1 MYTYFSRF
9 SHHKQSHSDI
19 KPQSSSM
26 LSPSGLT
33 RWSRSNQVANLP
45 HLDTPIKS
53 ECDSLCTGRS
63 MVEMLGVLAIIGVL
77 SVGAIAGYSKAME
90 KWKINKNL
98 TGYNHLIFGLMGYYN
113 ELHLLSPDSD
123 DNMDKHHLKNMIKNL
138 NLLPEGWTFTESTW
152 EIEDFL
158 KHQVDV
164 FARYGN
170 IVFDIKLSNDNSSN
184 YTTRMC
190 TELVNSL
197 AKPLASDIN
206 FVWVFPSQNYFY
218 GDKYCGGDK
227 TCLSRTN
234 LTQIEKACS
243 SCVETGTCILV
254 LEF

>member
-1 MYTYFSRF
+1 MRRNFLTPCTNSYTR
-9 SHHKQSHSDI
+9 I
-19 KPQSSSM
+19 KVA
-26 LSPSGLT
+26 
-33 RWSRSNQVANLP
+33 SRSPLYAGPKEQ
-45 HLDTPIKS
+45 
-53 ECDSLCTGRS
+53 GRS

-98 TGYNHLIFGLMGYYN
+98 TGYNHLIFGLMEYYN
-113 ELHLLSPDSD
+113 ELHLLSPDND
-123 DNMDKHHLKNMIKNL
+123 DAGLSKHHLKNMIKSL
-138 NLLPEGWTFTESTW
+138 NLLPEGWTFTESEW
-152 EIEDFL
+152 AIEDFL
-158 KHQVDV
+158 KYQVDV
-164 FARYGN
+164 FARSEHL
-170 IVFDIKLSNDNSSN
+170 VFDIDLSLDTSSN

-206 FVWVFPSQNYFY
+206 FARVFPGQNYFFY

-243 SCVETGTCILV
+243 SCIETGTCILV